1 MAGRVAYNGGIVAN
15 GLTLNIDASKRAS
28 YPGTGTVA
36 FDTSPASTN
45 CTLSTPGILLSPL
58 PPHFNQ
64 TVTIPSVTTTRGL
77 GQSGTIDFWFQNKV
91 DRPANG
97 NGGVQSILFGA
108 FNTSFWIY
116 RNDFFQTN
124 QYSIV
129 SYYNGGGAGSVS
141 VGSTY
146 TSNVWYNVVGTLD
159 SNGQYVYYRNGTTLA
174 SGTATSFTSWRGFS
188 SSYTVGNGLGT
199 GNMGVA
205 NVKMYNRFLSQ
216 AEVLQNYNATK
227 TRYGL

>member
-15 GLTLNIDASKRAS
+15 GLTLNIDAGKRAS

-45 CTLSTPGILLSPL
+45 CTLSTPGILDSPL

-91 DRPANG
+91 DRPQNG
-97 NGGVQSILFGA
+97 NGGAQSILFGA
-108 FNTSFWIY
+108 YNTSLFFY
-116 RNDFFQTN
+116 RNDSNATN
-124 QYSIV
+124 AYSIV
-129 SYYNGGGAGSVS
+129 SYYTGGAGNTIIGSV
-141 VGSTY
+141 Y
-146 TSNVWYNVVGTLD
+146 TTNIWYNVVVTLN
-159 SNGQYVYYRNGTTLA
+159 SNGQYAYYRNGTTLA
-174 SGTATSFTSWRGFS
+174 SGTAAGLTSWNGFS
-188 SSYTVGNGLGT
+188 SSYTIGNGLGT

-216 AEVLQNYNATK
+216 DEVLQNYNATK
-227 TRYGL
+227 ARYGL